1 MRKSLLAIASAV
13 ALFGVA
19 ACSDSGTD
27 ETTTQSVNPPVQE
40 PAPATPEMTPPAE
53 KPMQPAPAPEAPAQ

>member
-1 MRKSLLAIASAV
+1 MRKFVLAMASAA

-27 ETTTQSVNPPVQE
+27 ETTTQSVKPPVQE
-40 PAPATPEMTPPAE
+40 PAPATPEAMPPAD
-53 KPMQPAPAPEAPAQ
+53 QPVQPTPEAPSK

>member
-1 MRKSLLAIASAV
+1 MKKLILAAVSAA

-27 ETTTQSVNPPVQE
+27 TTTTQSTNPPVTDPAAPTVQPTE
-40 PAPATPEMTPPAE
+40 PAPAE
-53 KPMQPAPAPEAPAQ
+53 KPLEPAPAAPAQ

>member
-1 MRKSLLAIASAV
+1 MRKSILALASAV

-27 ETTTQSVNPPVQE
+27 ETTTQSVNPPMQE
-40 PAPATPEMTPPAE
+40 PAPVAPEATPPGE
-53 KPMQPAPAPEAPAQ
+53 KPMQPAPEPTAPAQ